1 MRVETLTNPVIPTAI
16 PFRPRRSLLYV
27 PGANARALEK
37 AGTLAC
43 DGLILDLED
52 SVAPGRKAEARVRA
66 CEAVASG
73 RFPGR
78 ETVIRINPL
87 NSEFNADDITAASAS
102 EPDAILLPKVESAA
116 DVARMEMA
124 LAEAFS
130 TRRTALWLM
139 IETPRAMLEI
149 GQLCAAIRATN
160 TRTTVLVMG
169 LNDLAKDTRV
179 PLLPGRA
186 AMLPWLSQ
194 AVLAARAYGFEI
206 LDGVFNGIGD
216 PQGFLAECQQGRAL
230 GLDGKTLIHPSQIA
244 VANAT
249 FAPNHEDI
257 LEAQA
262 IVMAFAR
269 PENAATGV
277 IQLEGRMVERLHL
290 AQAERTLAVAHAAG
304 LL

>member
-1 MRVETLTNPVIPTAI
+1 MTSSALPTVA
-16 PFRPRRSLLYV
+16 FRPRRSLLYV
-27 PGANARALEK
+27 PGSNSRAMEK
-37 AGTLAC
+37 AETLAC

-52 SVAPGRKAEARVRA
+52 SVAPAKKAEARVRA
-66 CEAVASG
+66 CEAAASG

-87 NSEFNADDITAASAS
+87 GSEFHADDVITAAAA

-116 DVARMEMA
+116 DVARIETA

-139 IETPRAMLEI
+139 IETPRGMLEI
-149 GQLCAAIRATN
+149 GQLCAAVRAAG

-179 PLLPGRA
+179 PLLPGRT

-206 LDGVFNGIGD
+206 LDGVFNGLGD
-216 PQGFLAECQQGRAL
+216 AKGFAAECRQGREL
-230 GLDGKTLIHPSQIA
+230 GLDGKTLIHPSQID
-244 VANAT
+244 VANAAFGPT
-249 FAPNHEDI
+249 REEMV
-257 LEAQA
+257 EAQA
-262 IVMAFAR
+262 IVLAFTR
-269 PENAATGV
+269 PENAAAGV
-277 IQLEGRMVERLHL
+277 IQLEGKMVERLHL